1 MRVICGLLFCLMC
14 LSARAELTNVSNLEL
29 QALIESGVPVVDVR
43 RADEWA
49 KTGVVEGSHK
59 LTFFDKNGDYD
70 ANKWLEQLSQIADK
84 DQPVIL
90 ICQTGVRSKVV
101 SNWLSN
107 GLGYRQIYNVTDG
120 ISHWIDSKHP
130 TSKE

>member
-1 MRVICGLLFCLMC
+1 MRFIYGLIFCLLS
-14 LSARAELTNVSNLEL
+14 LSARAELTNVTNVEL
-29 QALIESGVPVVDVR
+29 QALMESGVPVVDVR

-49 KTGVVEGSHK
+49 ETGIIAGSHK
-59 LTFFDKNGDYD
+59 LTFFDKNGDYN
-70 ANKWLEQLSQIADK
+70 ANKWLEQLSEITDK

-107 GLGYRQIYNVTDG
+107 GLGYAKIYNVTDG
-120 ISHWIDSKHP
+120 ISAWINSGQP